1 MSDVNDPST
10 AHLLAKPTA
19 LSDGVTLQTPLSRQG
34 SGPGLLI
41 LLPGDYQG
49 ASSASSKKTLDPE
62 PHQKWA
68 EEGFAVVQV
77 KVTNLK
83 QAEEDC
89 ILGIKALK
97 DLPQCASFD
106 RIGVVGQSNIIRGTF
121 LDTID
126 SY

>member
-1 MSDVNDPST
+1 MGDVNDPST
-10 AHLLAKPTA
+10 AHLLSKPID

-41 LLPGDYQG
+41 LLPGKYEG
-49 ASSASSKKTLDPE
+49 ASSSTSKKTLDPE
-62 PHQKWA
+62 PQQKWA

-77 KVTNLK
+77 KVTDLK

-97 DLPQCASFD
+97 ELPQCALFG
-106 RIGVVGQSNIIRGTF
+106 RIGVVGQSHILRSI
-121 LDTID
+121 
-126 SY
+126 S